1 MALGAKGLSWRSSCG
16 EDEDED
22 GAYVQILSLSVQ
34 VITLVDD
41 EKYVIWTE
49 GKQLIVLS
57 TVQVV

>member
-1 MALGAKGLSWRSSCG
+1 M
-16 EDEDED
+16 
-22 GAYVQILSLSVQ
+22 QILSLSVQ